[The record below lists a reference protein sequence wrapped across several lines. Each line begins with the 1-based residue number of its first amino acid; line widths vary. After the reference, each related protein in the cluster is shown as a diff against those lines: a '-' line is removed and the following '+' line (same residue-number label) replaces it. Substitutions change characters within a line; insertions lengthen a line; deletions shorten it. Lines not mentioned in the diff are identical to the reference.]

1 MLFLCNRSGAG
12 DYLK

>member
-1 MLFLCNRSGAG
+1 MLFLGNRSGAG